1 MVRVIKRA
9 ATAILVILALAAT
22 VAGCSEPAPADR
34 PLVMGAPDTPT
45 MTVMAHIYAG
55 ALRNAGSAV
64 SPTVERGD
72 YRTLLD
78 DMDATSVDLFPA
90 FSGLLLDQLAP
101 QLAPAT
107 AEDVYKDLNRSLPQG
122 VSVGD
127 ATMVSATPQ
136 IFVAAAAAEAVTAT
150 DLASCGKLPA
160 GLPVVVV
167 GTPEAATMDAFTA
180 AGCRFGPT
188 ESVGS
193 VADAVARI
201 ATGRAIGILT
211 PLDVAGDDKQDAA
224 SDIRALASADKSTT
238 EGGAAQSS
246 SAAPSGGASGAPQ
259 EPADVES
266 GPRAQE
272 LVPVYRSAAFS
283 RDEVKTLNKVAGEL
297 TTADLAALGREATA
311 GARPADLANEWLAEH
326 GL

>member
-136 IFVAAAAAEAVTAT
+136 IFVAAAAGAAFLATAFF
-150 DLASCGKLPA
+150 A
-160 GLPVVVV
+160 GAFFAAAVVVLRA
-167 GTPEAATMDAFTA
+167 PE
-180 AGCRFGPT
+180 
-188 ESVGS
+188 
-193 VADAVARI
+193 
-201 ATGRAIGILT
+201 
-211 PLDVAGDDKQDAA
+211 DAA
-224 SDIRALASADKSTT
+224 AARVLAASTLTVMPRPLRWTSRAL
-238 EGGAAQSS
+238 
-246 SAAPSGGASGAPQ
+246 
-259 EPADVES
+259 
-266 GPRAQE
+266 R
-272 LVPVYRSAAFS
+272 
-283 RDEVKTLNKVAGEL
+283 
-297 TTADLAALGREATA
+297 
-311 GARPADLANEWLAEH
+311 
-326 GL
+326 

>member
-90 FSGLLLDQLAP
+90 FTGLLLDQLAP

-136 IFVAAAAAEAVTAT
+136 IFVAAAAAEAAT

-167 GTPEAATMDAFTA
+167 GTPEAATMNAFTA

-211 PLDVAGDDKQDAA
+211 PLDVAGDDKPDAA
-224 SDIRALASADKSTT
+224 SDIRALASTEKSTT

-259 EPADVES
+259 EAADVES